1 MPTFIQ
7 FLRHALATLAFT
19 LPVAAL
25 AQIAAPLAEPG
36 PDQGMP
42 WVKGPIARIGTVQ
55 ACLSNPPRYTDRV
68 LAYAGF
74 SHPPPLRTPAV
85 GEVFYTHVL
94 IGHPGNPCSGS
105 AVGLELI
112 LPPGVQIAYSPANPV
127 FCFSARGNPL
137 VLYNLD
143 VDADYGCPT
152 TFPQGLEGYMVIP
165 KRGGLGSAWGMHQGF
180 YIEILVPLI
189 ATQAQAGNNL
199 IRWRINP
206 DIGVVGY
213 AQIGPQVNNDVLF
226 RSAME
231 DDMLTLDLC
240 TLSPTPQGC

>member
-1 MPTFIQ
+1 
-7 FLRHALATLAFT
+7 
-19 LPVAAL
+19 
-25 AQIAAPLAEPG
+25 
-36 PDQGMP
+36 
-42 WVKGPIARIGTVQ
+42 
-55 ACLSNPPRYTDRV
+55 
-68 LAYAGF
+68 
-74 SHPPPLRTPAV
+74 
-85 GEVFYTHVL
+85 
-94 IGHPGNPCSGS
+94 
-105 AVGLELI
+105 
-112 LPPGVQIAYSPANPV
+112 
-127 FCFSARGNPL
+127 
-137 VLYNLD
+137 
-143 VDADYGCPT
+143 
-152 TFPQGLEGYMVIP
+152 
-165 KRGGLGSAWGMHQGF
+165 MHQGF